1 MSPFCV
7 KLLLRQLP
15 AERKRETEIQMGLD
29 LDRNYEIYVVKH
41 FTGTKAVSHLGHSSL
56 QLSLDFMDD

>member
-1 MSPFCV
+1 
-7 KLLLRQLP
+7 
-15 AERKRETEIQMGLD
+15 MGLD

-41 FTGTKAVSHLGHSSL
+41 FTGTKAVSHLEGNSSL